1 MALRILAADQVQKR
15 AHILFMDEAAALIY
29 PKELPEIEGKLL
41 IRVVRDQL
49 AEVEGEDVPTR

>member
-1 MALRILAADQVQKR
+1 
-15 AHILFMDEAAALIY
+15 MDEAAALIY